1 MGQLPV
7 AQHTSDGLAVD
18 QDEYDPLISRDEVI
32 VILRNLSCAV
42 MNAREQNR
50 MSVVAPMVIGALF
63 CRWGQGGIG
72 TGADESRVR
81 RNSDRE
87 PEVVYFGA
95 LIIGRKDVK
104 LL

>member
-1 MGQLPV
+1 
-7 AQHTSDGLAVD
+7 
-18 QDEYDPLISRDEVI
+18 
-32 VILRNLSCAV
+32 
-42 MNAREQNR
+42 